1 MRKRADKFAPL
12 LKPARYKVFYGGRGG
27 AKSWIIARVLIR
39 LAAQNKLRILC
50 ARQFQTS
57 IADSVHRLLC
67 DQIEAMGLS
76 DQFNITDKSI
86 ASLTGSEFLFKGLE
100 KSIREIKSTEGIDI
114 CWVEEAQSVSASN
127 WEILIP
133 TIRKEGSEIWV
144 SFNPEDEESS
154 TYQRFVVTPPPDA
167 EVVKVGWEDNPW
179 FPSTLEKERQHML
192 ATDPDAYDHVWGGMP
207 RKITEAVIFG
217 KRVSVCAF
225 EPPEGTRFFYGS
237 DWGFANDP
245 TALIRCYTQDD
256 CLYIDHEAFGYG
268 VELDEL
274 WKLFAGK
281 DGMLTDQEKLWTP
294 ADDNLYPGVPGARL
308 WPIKADSARPE
319 TISYM
324 KRQGFQISAADKW
337 PGSVEDGITH
347 LKGFKKIY
355 IHERCKHMRQE
366 ARLYSYKVDK
376 NTGDILPVI
385 VDANNHGWDAVRY
398 ALDGYIQ
405 SRGGLGMWARL
416 GK

>member
-12 LKPARYKVFYGGRGG
+12 LKPRRYKVFYGGRGG

-86 ASLTGSEFLFKGLE
+86 TSLTGSEFLFKGLE

-114 CWVEEAQSVSASN
+114 CWVEEAQSVSADN

-144 SFNPEDEESS
+144 SFNPEDEDSS
-154 TYQRFVVTPPPDA
+154 TYQRFVVNPPPDA

-192 ATDPDAYDHVWGGMP
+192 ASDPDAYDHVWGGMP

-225 EPPEGTRFFYGS
+225 EPAEGTRFFYGG

-245 TALIRCYTQDD
+245 TALIRCYILDD
-256 CLYIDHEAFGYG
+256 CLYIDQEAFGYG

-281 DGMLTDQEKLWTP
+281 DGMLPEQERLWTP

-347 LKGFKKIY
+347 LKGFRKIY

-376 NTGDILPVI
+376 NTGVILPVI